1 MTATPSPADSELAR
15 APLCAGPDPNPRKP
29 RIKLPP
35 LACDCHFHV
44 FGPRSVYPYSPRRI
58 YTPPDAPLASYL
70 ELLGVLGAE
79 RMVFVQPSVYGTD
92 NRVML
97 NAMQEI
103 GARCRGVAVVD
114 DDVPDAELERLHAA
128 GVRGVRINVVDV
140 AEDKGVIP
148 MAPLRRMA
156 ERIQP
161 LGWHVEFLMHAD
173 EFPQLDRLFA
183 DFPVP
188 IVLGHLGY
196 MRTDKGVAHPG
207 FQALLGLMRER
218 RAWVKLTGPYRFAE
232 APEFA
237 GSTEM
242 VRALTKAVPDRLIW
256 GTDHPHLSFADKV
269 GSIGLYNLLGQW
281 IPDEAVRRKVLAD
294 NPAKLFGFGKD
305 E

>member
-1 MTATPSPADSELAR
+1 MTATPSSADPELAR

-29 RIKLPP
+29 HVVLPP
-35 LACDCHFHV
+35 LACDCHAHI
-44 FGPRSVYPYSPRRI
+44 FGPRAVYPYSPKRI

-70 ELLGVLGAE
+70 KLLGVLGVE
-79 RMVFVQPSVYGTD
+79 RMVLVQPSVYGTD
-92 NRVML
+92 NRVMV
-97 NAMQEI
+97 NAMMEL
-103 GARCRGVAVVD
+103 GARCRGVAVVEDEVSD
-114 DDVPDAELERLHAA
+114 DELARLHAA

-173 EFPQLDRLFA
+173 EFPRLDHLFA

-207 FQALLGLMRER
+207 FQALLSLMREQ
-218 RAWVKLTGPYRFAE
+218 RAWVKLTGPYRIAVGEMPYPDVTPYAHALIE
-232 APEFA
+232 AAP
-237 GSTEM
+237 GQ
-242 VRALTKAVPDRLIW
+242 VIW
-256 GTDHPHLSFADKV
+256 GTDWPHPKHDKAMPND
-269 GSIGLYNLLGQW
+269 GEMCDRLLDW
-281 IPDEAVRRKVLAD
+281 VPDGALRRKVLVGNA
-294 NPAKLFGFGKD
+294 ARLYGF
-305 E
+305 